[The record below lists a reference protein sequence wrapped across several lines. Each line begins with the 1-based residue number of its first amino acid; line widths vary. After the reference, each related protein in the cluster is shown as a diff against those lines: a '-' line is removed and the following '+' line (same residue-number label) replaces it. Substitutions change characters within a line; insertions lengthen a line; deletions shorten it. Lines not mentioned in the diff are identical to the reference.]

1 MQYNMIQYKTFE
13 YDYTGG
19 FIDMCG
25 IVGYIGEQEA
35 CPILMEGL
43 SRLSYRGYD
52 SAGVAV
58 WNGKINVTKA
68 KGRLENLTSI
78 LDAHPLAGKVG
89 IGHTRWA
96 THGEPSDLNAHPQ
109 TDFKGGVAVVHN
121 GIIENHDTLRKYLVG
136 KGCVF
141 VSQTDTEVVAHL
153 LSMLYD
159 GDMKSA
165 LLQAMGMLEGS
176 YSLGVLCE
184 AEPDR
189 LFCARHE
196 SPLVVGAKD
205 GEAFIASDIPAL
217 LSHTRDVIFLKDKEI
232 AVLSRNGVQVYDQFG
247 ARQKPEPYHVEW
259 DLSSAEKGGYA
270 HFMLKEIH
278 EQPTALQNTFT
289 PRNNGDPHAY
299 GWLPLTPEEVRRITK
314 VSVVACGTAYHA
326 GVFGKYVIEKLAR
339 IPVVADIAS
348 EYRYRDPIIGEN
360 ELFIAVSQSGETA
373 DTLAALREAKRR
385 GAKVLAICNVV
396 GSTIPREVGEA
407 NTLYTY
413 AGPEIAVASTKAYM
427 TQVEMM
433 LLIALALG
441 DMRGTLSREEAERL
455 RREIAALPTKAEK
468 ALLTEEKL
476 QWFAATASLKRHVFF
491 VGRGLDYALSMEAA
505 LKLKEVSYIFSEAY
519 AAGELKHGPIALLQ
533 EGRLVV
539 ATITQPAL
547 LDKTLSNLREVK
559 ARGAQVLAVCREDLR
574 ERVAGEADEMILIP
588 AADDLLAPLL
598 AVIPL
603 QLFAYCMA
611 VARGCDVDKPR
622 NLAKSVTVE

>member
-1 MQYNMIQYKTFE
+1 
-13 YDYTGG
+13 
-19 FIDMCG
+19 MCG
-25 IVGYIGEQEA
+25 IVGYIGGQQA
-35 CPILMEGL
+35 CPVLMEGL

-52 SAGVAV
+52 SAGVAIL
-58 WNGKINVTKA
+58 NGEEKIGIRKA
-68 KGRLENLTSI
+68 KGRLENLEELLKTS
-78 LDAHPLAGKVG
+78 PLSGTRG

-96 THGEPSDLNAHPQ
+96 THGEPSDLNAHPH
-109 TDFKGGVAVVHN
+109 TDVKGGIAVVHN
-121 GIIENHDTLRKYLVG
+121 GIIENHETLRRYLQG
-136 KGCVF
+136 LGCVF

-153 LSMLYD
+153 LSTLYE
-159 GDMKSA
+159 GDMQAA
-165 LLQAMGMLEGS
+165 LLKAMGMLEGS
-176 YSLGVLCE
+176 YALGILCD
-184 AEPDR
+184 AEPNK

-217 LSHTRDVIFLKDKEI
+217 LSHTRDVIFLQDKEL
-232 AVLSRNGVQVYDQFG
+232 AVLSETGIEVFDQFG
-247 ARQKPEPYHVEW
+247 APRAYELYHVEW

-270 HFMLKEIH
+270 HYMLKEIH
-278 EQPTALQNTFT
+278 EQPTALQSTFT
-289 PRNNGDPHAY
+289 PRAGGDPHAY
-299 GWLPLTPEEVRRITK
+299 RWLPVTPQEAQKLKKI
-314 VSVVACGTAYHA
+314 SIVACGTAYHA

-339 IPVVADIAS
+339 IPVAADIAS
-348 EYRYRDPIIGEN
+348 EYRYRDPIIGED

-396 GSTIPREVGEA
+396 GSTIAREVGDQ

-441 DMRGTLSREEAERL
+441 DMRETITREEAERL
-455 RREIAALPTKAEK
+455 RSEIASLPAKAEK
-468 ALLTEEKL
+468 ALLIEEKL
-476 QWFAATASLKRHVFF
+476 QWFASTVSQKKHVFF
-491 VGRGLDYALSMEAA
+491 VGRGLDYALSLEAA
-505 LKLKEVSYIFSEAY
+505 LKLKEVSYVFSEAY

-547 LDKTLSNLREVK
+547 LDKTLSNLREIK
-559 ARGAQVLAVCREDLR
+559 ARGARVLAICREDLHDK
-574 ERVAGEADEMILIP
+574 VVGEADEIMHIP

-603 QLFAYCMA
+603 QLFAY
-611 VARGCDVDKPR
+611 
-622 NLAKSVTVE
+622 

>member
-1 MQYNMIQYKTFE
+1 
-13 YDYTGG
+13 
-19 FIDMCG
+19 MCG
-25 IVGYIGEQEA
+25 IVGYIGSQEA

-52 SAGVAV
+52 SAGVAILDTE
-58 WNGKINVTKA
+58 GKINIHKA
-68 KGRLENLTSI
+68 KGRLENLASI
-78 LDAHPLAGKVG
+78 LENQPLFGSAG

-96 THGEPSDLNAHPQ
+96 THGEPSDLNAHPH
-109 TDFKGGVAVVHN
+109 TDVSGGIAVVHN
-121 GIIENHDTLRKYLVG
+121 GIIENHEALRRHLQSQ
-136 KGCVF
+136 GCIF

-153 LSMLYD
+153 LSSLYD
-159 GDMKSA
+159 GDMKA
-165 LLQAMGMLEGS
+165 TLLKAMQMLEGS
-176 YSLGVLCE
+176 YALGVLCD
-184 AEPDR
+184 AEPR
-189 LFCARHE
+189 KLFCVRHE
-196 SPLVVGAKD
+196 SPLVVGSKQ

-217 LSHTRDVIFLKDKEI
+217 LSHTRDVIFLKDKELG
-232 AVLSRNGVQVYDQFG
+232 VLSEDGISIYNQFG
-247 ARQKPEPYHVEW
+247 VPQEPEIYHVTW

-270 HFMLKEIH
+270 HYMLKEIH

-289 PRNNGDPHAY
+289 PRNNGDPHLY
-299 GWLPLTPEEVRRITK
+299 PWLPVTPEEARELRRINI
-314 VSVVACGTAYHA
+314 VACGTAYHA

-339 IPVVADIAS
+339 VPVLADVAS
-348 EYRYRDPIIGEN
+348 EYRYRDPIIGEH

-396 GSTIPREVGEA
+396 GSSIAREVGDT
-407 NTLYTY
+407 NTLFTY

-433 LLIALALG
+433 LLIAMALG
-441 DMRGTLSREEAERL
+441 DMRGTLAPEEAKQL
-455 RREIAALPTKAEK
+455 RRELSALPAKAEK
-468 ALLTEEKL
+468 ALLSEEKL
-476 QWFAATASLKRHVFF
+476 QWFASTAVNKKHVFF

-505 LKLKEVSYIFSEAY
+505 LKLKEVSYVFSEAY

-559 ARGAQVLAVCREDLR
+559 ARGAYVLAICREDLR
-574 ERVAGEADEMILIP
+574 DQVVGEADELVLVP

>member
-1 MQYNMIQYKTFE
+1 
-13 YDYTGG
+13 
-19 FIDMCG
+19 MCG
-25 IVGYIGEQEA
+25 IVGYIGPQEA

-52 SAGVAV
+52 SAGVAILD
-58 WNGKINVTKA
+58 GSQKIHIQKT
-68 KGRLENLTSI
+68 KGRLENLAT
-78 LDAHPLAGKVG
+78 LLETHPMTGCVG

-96 THGEPSDLNAHPQ
+96 THGEPSDLNAHPH
-109 TDFKGGVAVVHN
+109 TDVKGGIAIVHN
-121 GIIENHDTLRKYLVG
+121 GIIENHEALRRYL
-136 KGCVF
+136 KAQGCVF
-141 VSQTDTEVVAHL
+141 VSQTDTEVIAHL
-153 LSMLYD
+153 LSTLYE
-159 GDMKSA
+159 GDMKAA
-165 LLQAMGMLEGS
+165 LLKAMGMVEGS
-176 YSLGVLCE
+176 YALGVLCD

-189 LFCARHE
+189 LYCARHE
-196 SPLVVGAKD
+196 SPLVVGTKE
-205 GEAFIASDIPAL
+205 GESFIASDIPAM
-217 LSHTRDVIFLKDKEI
+217 LSHTRDVIFLQDKEI
-232 AVLSRNGVQVYDQFG
+232 AVLSTEGIQVFDSLG
-247 ARQKPEPYHVEW
+247 THRQHELYHVAW

-270 HFMLKEIH
+270 HYMLKEIH
-278 EQPTALQNTFT
+278 EQPTALQNTFK
-289 PRNNGDPHAY
+289 PRNIGDPHDY
-299 GWLPLTPEEVRRITK
+299 SWLPVTPEEAKALRK
-314 VSVVACGTAYHA
+314 VSIVACGTAYHA

-339 IPVVADIAS
+339 VPVAADIAS

-396 GSTIPREVGEA
+396 GSTIAREVGDV
-407 NTLYTY
+407 NTLFTY

-433 LLIALALG
+433 LLIAMALG
-441 DMRGTLSREEAERL
+441 DMRGAISPEEAVRL
-455 RREIAALPTKAEK
+455 RTALAELPAKAEK

-476 QWFAATASLKRHVFF
+476 QWFSSTASQKRHVFF
-491 VGRGLDYALSMEAA
+491 VGRGLDFALSMEAA

-533 EGRLVV
+533 DGRLVV

-547 LDKTLSNLREVK
+547 LDKTLSNLREIK
-559 ARGAQVLAVCREDLR
+559 ARGARVLAVCREDLR
-574 ERVAGEADEMILIP
+574 EKVTDEADDLILIP
-588 AADDLLAPLL
+588 AADDLLTPLL

>member
-1 MQYNMIQYKTFE
+1 
-13 YDYTGG
+13 
-19 FIDMCG
+19 MCG
-25 IVGYIGEQEA
+25 IVGYIGSQQA

-43 SRLSYRGYD
+43 GRLSYRGYD

-58 WNGKINVTKA
+58 LDAASHINVRKA
-68 KGRLENLTSI
+68 KGRLENLAG
-78 LDAHPLAGKVG
+78 LLENHPVAGLSG

-96 THGEPSDLNAHPQ
+96 THGEPSDLNAHPH
-109 TDFKGGVAVVHN
+109 TDLKGGIAVVHN
-121 GIIENHDTLRKYLVG
+121 GIIENHESLRRHLQNQ
-136 KGCVF
+136 GCVF

-153 LSMLYD
+153 LSVLYE
-159 GDMKSA
+159 GDMKDA
-165 LLQAMGMLEGS
+165 LIKAMGMLEGS
-176 YSLGVLCE
+176 YALGVLCD
-184 AEPDR
+184 AEPGR

-196 SPLVVGAKD
+196 SPLVVGAAN
-205 GEAFIASDIPAL
+205 GAAFIASDIPAM
-217 LSHTRDVIFLKDKEI
+217 LSHTRDVIFLQDKEI
-232 AVLSRNGVQVYDQFG
+232 AVLSVDGIEVFDQLG
-247 ARQKPEPYHVEW
+247 EARRHELYHVAW

-270 HFMLKEIH
+270 HYMLKEIH
-278 EQPTALQNTFT
+278 EQPQALQSTFT
-289 PRNNGDPHAY
+289 PRNGGDPHEY
-299 GWLPLTPEEVRRITK
+299 RWFPVTPGEAKRLRKI
-314 VSVVACGTAYHA
+314 SVVACGTAYHA

-339 IPVVADIAS
+339 VPVTADIAS
-348 EYRYRDPIIGEN
+348 EYRYRDPIIGEE

-385 GAKVLAICNVV
+385 GAKILAVCNVV
-396 GSTIPREVGEA
+396 GSTIAREVGDT

-433 LLIALALG
+433 LLIAIALG
-441 DMRGTLSREEAERL
+441 DMRGTITPEEALRL
-455 RREIAALPTKAEK
+455 RGELAGLPAKAEK

-476 QWFAATASLKRHVFF
+476 QWFSSTASQKKHVFF
-491 VGRGLDYALSMEAA
+491 VGRGLDFALSLEAA
-505 LKLKEVSYIFSEAY
+505 LKLKEVSYVFSEAY

-547 LDKTLSNLREVK
+547 LDKTLSNLREIK
-559 ARGAQVLAVCREDLR
+559 ARGARILAVCREDLQD
-574 ERVAGEADEMILIP
+574 RVAGEADELILIP
-588 AADDLLAPLL
+588 AADDLLTPLL

>member
-1 MQYNMIQYKTFE
+1 
-13 YDYTGG
+13 
-19 FIDMCG
+19 MCG
-25 IVGYIGEQEA
+25 IVGYIGSQDA

-52 SAGVAV
+52 SAGVAILGD
-58 WNGKINVTKA
+58 NGRINIHKA
-68 KGRLENLTSI
+68 KGRLENLESI
-78 LDAHPLAGKVG
+78 LASNPLHGQVG

-96 THGEPSDLNAHPQ
+96 THGEPSDLNAHPH
-109 TDFKGGVAVVHN
+109 TDVKGGIAIVHN
-121 GIIENHDTLRKYLVG
+121 GIIENHESLRRYL
-136 KGCVF
+136 KNQGCVF

-153 LSMLYD
+153 LSTLYE
-159 GDMKSA
+159 GDMKTA
-165 LLQAMGMLEGS
+165 LLKAMGMIEGS
-176 YSLGVLCE
+176 YALGVLCD

-205 GEAFIASDIPAL
+205 GEAYIASDIPAM
-217 LSHTRDVIFLKDKEI
+217 LSHTRDVIFLQDKEI
-232 AVLSRNGVQVYDQFG
+232 AVLSRTGIQVYDQFG
-247 ARQKPEPYHVEW
+247 VALKHDLYHVEW

-270 HFMLKEIH
+270 HYMLKEIH
-278 EQPTALQNTFT
+278 EQPIALQNTFT
-289 PRNNGDPHAY
+289 PRNTGDPHDY
-299 GWLPLTPEEVRRITK
+299 GWLPIPRDEAKALRKI
-314 VSVVACGTAYHA
+314 SVVACGTAYHA
-326 GVFGKYVIEKLAR
+326 GVFGKYVIEQLAR
-339 IPVVADIAS
+339 IPVTADIAS

-396 GSTIPREVGEA
+396 GSTIAREVGDT

-433 LLIALALG
+433 LLIAVALG
-441 DMRGTLSREEAERL
+441 DMRGTLAPEEAVRL
-455 RREIAALPTKAEK
+455 RREIAALPQKAETT
-468 ALLTEEKL
+468 LQTEEKL
-476 QWFAATASLKRHVFF
+476 QWFSSTASQKKHVFF
-491 VGRGLDYALSMEAA
+491 VGRGLDFALSLEAA
-505 LKLKEVSYIFSEAY
+505 LKLKEVSYVFSEAY

-533 EGRLVV
+533 DGRLVV
-539 ATITQPAL
+539 ATITQPQL

-559 ARGAQVLAVCREDLR
+559 ARGARVLAICREDLQD
-574 ERVAGEADEMILIP
+574 RVIGEADDLILIP
-588 AADDLLAPLL
+588 QADDLLAPLL